1 MKKIITI
8 KIEVDTNHQASDEW
22 HKKKDFVDSEI
33 EEILDHIRDFTR
45 PYKKESGKS
54 RRRHSAESYKVVVN
68 NIYLTSDNYF
78 TGCGGIICDDDSL
91 DFQSKNAKSF

>member
-54 RRRHSAESYKVVVN
+54 RSKATTYSVN
-68 NIYLTSDNYF
+68 IQNVKTE
-78 TGCGGIICDDDSL
+78 
-91 DFQSKNAKSF
+91 QK

>member
-1 MKKIITI
+1 MDVIIRIAGMVNMSITNREMKRNRK
-8 KIEVDTNHQASDEW
+8 Q
-22 HKKKDFVDSEI
+22 KKS
-33 EEILDHIRDFTR
+33 TA
-45 PYKKESGKS
+45 S

>member
-1 MKKIITI
+1 MKR
-8 KIEVDTNHQASDEW
+8 NR
-22 HKKKDFVDSEI
+22 KKKKS
-33 EEILDHIRDFTR
+33 TA
-45 PYKKESGKS
+45 S
-54 RRRHSAESYKVVVN
+54 RRRHSAGSYKVVVN